1 MKRKIKNIKKLQDM
15 RFALFGATGQTGSA
29 FLRQELVK
37 KWMCNLNV
45 NMSVYLGPYITEF

>member
-1 MKRKIKNIKKLQDM
+1 M

-45 NMSVYLGPYITEF
+45 NMSVYLGHNLIYRILDL

>member
-1 MKRKIKNIKKLQDM
+1 M

-45 NMSVYLGPYITEF
+45 NMSVYLGPYIYRILDL